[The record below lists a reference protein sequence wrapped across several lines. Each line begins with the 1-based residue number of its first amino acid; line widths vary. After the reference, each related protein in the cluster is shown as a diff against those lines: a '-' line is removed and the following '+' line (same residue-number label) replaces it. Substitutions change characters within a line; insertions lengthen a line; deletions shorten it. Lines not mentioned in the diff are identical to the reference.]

1 MMIEKLKLPALLF
14 SLLLVFPMKAQKS
27 LAEKLGYD
35 KNTKLLIIHADDL
48 AVAHS
53 ENKASFLAMKIGMVN
68 SASIMMP
75 CPWVSEVADF
85 AKEHPDADL
94 GLHLTLT
101 SEWKHIKWG
110 PVAPKGQV
118 SSLINELGFFYDNC
132 LDFGKNARVEEA
144 EIELR
149 AQIEQAYKM
158 GIRPTHLDT
167 HMGCLVF
174 NSPELFGVYL
184 KLGREYNLPVMVGRF
199 FLQAA
204 PPAFLEFIQ
213 PEDVILE
220 KILTANPDDFAG
232 GLANYYENALTSLSP
247 GVNILLIHLAFDD
260 AEMQALSVDHPLWGA
275 KWRQDD
281 FDFFTSK
288 KCQTILQEQQIK
300 LITWRDIQR
309 VVYGK

>member
-1 MMIEKLKLPALLF
+1 
-14 SLLLVFPMKAQKS
+14 MKAQKS

-35 KNTKLLIIHADDL
+35 AGAKLLIIHADDL
-48 AVAHS
+48 GVAHS

-75 CPWVSEVADF
+75 CPWVAEVADF
-85 AKEHPDADL
+85 AKENPAADL

-110 PVAPKGQV
+110 PVAPKGEV
-118 SSLINELGFFYDNC
+118 KSLLNDLGFFYDNC
-132 LDFGKNARVEEA
+132 LDFGKNALVEEA

-167 HMGCLVF
+167 HMGCLVY
-174 NSPELFGVYL
+174 NSPEIFGVYL
-184 KLGREYNLPVMVGRF
+184 KLGREYNIPVMVGRF
-199 FLQAA
+199 FLRAA
-204 PPAFLEFIQ
+204 PPAFKELIQ
-213 PEDVILE
+213 PEDIIIE
-220 KILTANPDDFAG
+220 QIMTANPDDFAS
-232 GLANYYENALTSLSP
+232 GLANYYENTLTNLSP
-247 GVNILLIHLAFDD
+247 GINILLIHLAFNDS
-260 AEMQALSVDHPLWGA
+260 EMQALSIDHPLWGA

-281 FDFFTSK
+281 FDFFTSEN
-288 KCQTILQEQQIK
+288 CRAILEKENIH
-300 LITWRDIQR
+300 LIQWRDIQR